1 MSEHGT
7 RRAAREIE
15 HASDAIIGATTA
27 GVITSW
33 NASAVELFG
42 YTDDEA
48 IGRELTMLWPEAE
61 RDGASRLLSRVAG
74 GDRVSDVTTEVTCSD
89 GSGLE
94 VTISASPISGD
105 GAGIVGVSLLLREG
119 SRDRSPDQKFRAMLE
134 SAPDAIVIVG
144 TDGRIVLVNRQ
155 TEVVFGYERDELL
168 GQPIERL
175 IPEEFRPRHGQH
187 RALFFMKPNMRPM
200 GAGLELHGERKDGT
214 RFPVEISLSPIATE
228 DGLVVS
234 AAIRDISERRKADE
248 QSRHLEQM
256 QIRRRQA
263 LELNDEIVQGLTV
276 AKMAHQLGRPVETE
290 EAITKTLKAAQMIIS
305 QMLMEEK
312 GDKPLEEGGLVRGRP
327 AHLPSDEDGSG

>member
-1 MSEHGT
+1 
-7 RRAAREIE
+7 
-15 HASDAIIGATTA
+15 
-27 GVITSW
+27 
-33 NASAVELFG
+33 
-42 YTDDEA
+42 
-48 IGRELTMLWPEAE
+48 
-61 RDGASRLLSRVAG
+61 
-74 GDRVSDVTTEVTCSD
+74 
-89 GSGLE
+89 
-94 VTISASPISGD
+94 
-105 GAGIVGVSLLLREG
+105 
-119 SRDRSPDQKFRAMLE
+119 
-134 SAPDAIVIVG
+134 
-144 TDGRIVLVNRQ
+144 
-155 TEVVFGYERDELL
+155 
-168 GQPIERL
+168 
-175 IPEEFRPRHGQH
+175 
-187 RALFFMKPNMRPM
+187 MKPNMRPM

-305 QMLMEEK
+305 QMLIEEK